1 MALVDQYGQPIDLG
15 LLAEPQT
22 ADTAWL
28 VREFDTHPAKGLTP
42 SRLANIL
49 QAAEQGD
56 WIGQLDL
63 ADDMEERDGH
73 LYAELGKRKGSIAAL
88 DGDVVE
94 PVGATAQEK
103 VWTALMR
110 EWLGAIPDFEDVLL
124 EMMDGVL
131 KGSGCHELVWQQEGR
146 VRVPQL
152 TFTPQRWFVPDATR
166 KGLLLR
172 SATNMAPPPKG
183 MEGLAPVMGEPLRP
197 LAWMVH
203 IPRAR
208 NGYLARSSLVR
219 VLGFPYLFKHYGVR
233 DLAELLEI
241 CGLPLRLGQYPA
253 GASAEEKLTL
263 LRAVT
268 DIGHNAAGI
277 IPQGMKID
285 FQQAAQGTQV
295 PFMAMIQYM
304 DAVQSKVILGQT
316 LSASEGQN
324 GTQALGTVHEKVRMD
339 IRATDARQIEGTLT
353 RQLLVP
359 MGLIN
364 IPGFDPRRTPRFKLD
379 LGESEDVKAYADA
392 LPGLARAG
400 MRIQVAWA
408 HEKLRIPMAKDGEPI
423 LEVESPSGDAKH
435 QGDKT
440 GDHGGDSGD
449 GGDGNSG
456 PKPGKASGKKAALSG
471 ALPAAP
477 TRDAIDEMVDD
488 AIGDWRPLLEPLTD
502 PLMAALSTAIE
513 RGDDIATFRAALP
526 ELLAGMDHRAMA
538 ERLAG
543 PAFRSRLAG
552 EADLGLSDAEA

>member
-1 MALVDQYGQPIDLG
+1 MALVDQFGQPIDLG

-42 SRLANIL
+42 ARLANIL
-49 QAAEQGD
+49 LAAEQGD

-63 ADDMEERDGH
+63 ADDIEERDGH
-73 LYAELGKRKGSIAAL
+73 CYAELSKRKGSIAAL
-88 DGDVVE
+88 AGDVVE
-94 PVGATAQEK
+94 PEAATAQEK
-103 VWTALMR
+103 VWTAQLR
-110 EWLGAIPDFEDVLL
+110 EWLAGIHDFEDVLL
-124 EMMDGVL
+124 AMMDGVL
-131 KGSGCHELVWQQEGR
+131 KGSACHELVWQQEGR
-146 VRVPQL
+146 VRMPQL
-152 TFTPQRWFVPDATR
+152 TFTPQRWFVPDAAR

-197 LAWMVH
+197 LAWMTHV
-203 IPRAR
+203 PRAR
-208 NGYLARSSLVR
+208 NGYLARGGLVR
-219 VLGFPYLFKHYGVR
+219 VLAWPYLFKHYGVR

-253 GASAEEKLTL
+253 GATAEEKLTL

-285 FQQAAQGTQV
+285 FEQVAQGTQV

-339 IRATDARQIEGTLT
+339 IRATDARQIEGTIT

-364 IPGFDPRRTPRFKLD
+364 IPGFDPRRTPRFQLD
-379 LGESEDVKAYADA
+379 LGESEDVQAYADA
-392 LPGLARAG
+392 LPLLAKAG

-408 HEKLRIPMAKDGEPI
+408 HEKLRIPMAKEGEAV
-423 LEVESPSGDAKH
+423 LA
-435 QGDKT
+435 
-440 GDHGGDSGD
+440 
-449 GGDGNSG
+449 GGDGAGEPGSTSG
-456 PKPGKASGKKAALSG
+456 LGDPAKAAPAPGKTRGQAEALAGVLPG
-471 ALPAAP
+471 APE
-477 TRDAIDEMVDD
+477 RDAIDDLVAEQAAHWQPLLGPMV
-488 AIGDWRPLLEPLTD
+488 RPLLDELD
-502 PLMAALSTAIE
+502 
-513 RGDDIATFRAALP
+513 RAV
-526 ELLAGMDHRAMA
+526 
-538 ERLAG
+538 
-543 PAFRSRLAG
+543 LAG
-552 EADLGLSDAEA
+552 ETLHAFAARLPQLVERMDATPLAESLARAGFAANLAGQADLDLSGGEG